1 MAFNNQIVSTA
12 SICRSGDAV
21 MTLSQW
27 YLGLC
32 HKGINISSLRPFPNQ
47 LSNSTKGNGEL
58 TSILVTISYRQESN
72 HKTFYSGTFPFNLIG
87 IRLRKVPV

>member
-1 MAFNNQIVSTA
+1 MPSDFKPVILTWCLRLGEIGVESSRGVGLILGHFPINYLTRLREMAT
-12 SICRSGDAV
+12 
-21 MTLSQW
+21 
-27 YLGLC
+27 
-32 HKGINISSLRPFPNQ
+32 P
-47 LSNSTKGNGEL
+47 EL